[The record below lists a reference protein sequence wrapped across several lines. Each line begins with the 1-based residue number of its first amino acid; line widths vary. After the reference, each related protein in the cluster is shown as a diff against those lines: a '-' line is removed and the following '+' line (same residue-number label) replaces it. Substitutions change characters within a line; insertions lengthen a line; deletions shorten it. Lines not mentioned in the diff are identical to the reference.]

1 MTTLAFLAAGFC
13 ALATLVHL
21 LTTLLA
27 VWRCRVPRRP
37 LPAPADAPPISL
49 VRPVCG
55 IETFSEA
62 TLRSSFRLDYPR
74 YELIFCVARGSDPV
88 IPLVRRLIA
97 EHPGVPA
104 KLLIG
109 DDRISANPKLNN
121 MVKGWHGAAH
131 DHIVFA
137 DSNVLMPVD
146 YLQRMLRAWT
156 HRAGMV
162 CAPPAGTH
170 PDGFWAQ
177 VECAFLNTY
186 QARFQYA
193 ADSLGIGFA
202 QGKNLLYRRDI
213 LERGGGIAA
222 LATELAE
229 DAASTKVVRAQGL
242 TVRLAGPPFPQPL
255 GWRPAGEVWN
265 RQVRWARLR
274 RATFAPLFAGEVLSG
289 SLPPLLAGLFAI
301 SVLGLDRLGLPD
313 LGILEPLLFAF
324 AFLALWFGAEAWLA
338 RAAGWPFGWLSP
350 VAWMLRDAMLPLIWL
365 EGWRAA
371 DFTWRGNVMTP
382 ATTGAAK

>member
-1 MTTLAFLAAGFC
+1 MMTLAFLAAGFC

-27 VWRCRVPRRP
+27 VWRCRVPRRS

-109 DDRISANPKLNN
+109 EDRISANPKLNN

-242 TVRLAGPPFPQPL
+242 TVRLAGPLLAAARLAPGGRSL
-255 GWRPAGEVWN
+255 EPAGALGAAAPGDL
-265 RQVRWARLR
+265 RAAFRRRGTVRLAAAAAGRFVRNQRARTRSLGTARSRHSGAASVR
-274 RATFAPLFAGEVLSG
+274 RRLPRAVARCGGVAGPRG
-289 SLPPLLAGLFAI
+289 
-301 SVLGLDRLGLPD
+301 
-313 LGILEPLLFAF
+313 
-324 AFLALWFGAEAWLA
+324 WLA
-338 RAAGWPFGWLSP
+338 SGLAIPRRLAA
-350 VAWMLRDAMLPLIWL
+350 ARRDA
-365 EGWRAA
+365 AA
-371 DFTWRGNVMTP
+371 HLARGL
-382 ATTGAAK
+382 ARR